1 MTFFA
6 EIRLGAAYKTQNE
19 RFSLIFEK
27 KNVQSQNS
35 HIWWI
40 FCEIWLFLKKFH
52 FSLGSA
58 IFVHFCSEKSM
69 MKLNVSF
76 FKSEILH
83 YVMCTHQAHRVHQA
97 HIRHIFDEISMT
109 GENDCLDSIWRAES
123 AICRHE
129 CRNTRS
135 FRTLWHAKSV
145 SSKKMRDNSPTGSF
159 TVTIPRSRIWRKN
172 VKNMKNHE
180 TNEFFRFEI
189 HLVSE
194 V

>member
-6 EIRLGAAYKTQNE
+6 EIRLGAAYKALNE
-19 RFSLIFEK
+19 RFSLIFTDFRFF
-27 KNVQSQNS
+27 Q
-35 HIWWI
+35 I
-40 FCEIWLFLKKFH
+40 FRSCHWFLKISKKITNLH

-69 MKLNVSF
+69 MKLNVTF
-76 FKSEILH
+76 FKSEKLY
-83 YVMCTHQAHRVHQA
+83 YVMYTHLAHRVHQA

-109 GENDCLDSIWRAES
+109 GENDCLDSIWRPES

-135 FRTLWHAKSV
+135 FRTLWPAKSV

-172 VKNMKNHE
+172 VKNMKNHDK
-180 TNEFFRFEI
+180 NEFFRFEI
-189 HLVSE
+189 LLVSE